1 VTECYQTSLEFPPVK
16 RRKVE
21 AELAAVTSPAMVYM
35 ANSNFK
41 QPLEAEITLDKASS
55 SGGFGYQ

>member
-1 VTECYQTSLEFPPVK
+1 LKPI
-16 RRKVE
+16 
-21 AELAAVTSPAMVYM
+21 LAAVTSPAMVSM

-41 QPLEAEITLDKASS
+41 QPLEAEITLDNASS